1 MVQLGKEIKGCR
13 KRKNNIHGQRI
24 ETSVKFTALRYCC
37 CSVPKLGLAL
47 CDPMDCSPPG
57 SSILLYSPDF
67 PQIHV
72 HWVSDAIQLSHP
84 LSVPS
89 PLILILS
96 QHQGLFQ
103 WIGSLYQLAKVVE
116 LQLHHQ
122 SFQWIFRVN
131 FLYIDLFDPLSTQ
144 GTLKSLLQHHSSKA
158 SILRRSAFFWS
169 NSHICTWLLE
179 IP

>member
-1 MVQLGKEIKGCR
+1 MNRVKISRKYIVMVQLGKEIKGCR

-72 HWVSDAIQLSHP
+72 HWVSDAIQLPHP
-84 LSVPS
+84 LLPPS
-89 PLILILS
+89 SFCLLSFPELGSFLVTQILWKTETLS
-96 QHQGLFQ
+96 NCRTNTLPFPQHL
-103 WIGSLYQLAKVVE
+103 
-116 LQLHHQ
+116 
-122 SFQWIFRVN
+122 
-131 FLYIDLFDPLSTQ
+131 T
-144 GTLKSLLQHHSSKA
+144 TLPVA
-158 SILRRSAFFWS
+158 P
-169 NSHICTWLLE
+169 E
-179 IP
+179 